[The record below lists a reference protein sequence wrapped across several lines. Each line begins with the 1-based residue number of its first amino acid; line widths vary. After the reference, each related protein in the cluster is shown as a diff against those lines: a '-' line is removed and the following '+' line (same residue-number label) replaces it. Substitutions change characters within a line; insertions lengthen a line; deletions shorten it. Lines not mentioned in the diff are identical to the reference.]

1 MKGLLI
7 AAGGTG
13 GHVFPALAVG
23 MAWQRLYPEV
33 PLWWVGR
40 PGAREESWV
49 APLGVPYAGV
59 YGAGWQ
65 RQRPWRNLALL
76 YKLPLGYFQL
86 MGVFRR
92 WPVGVVF
99 TTGGYPGL
107 LPGWM
112 ASWRHIPLVLL
123 ELNSTAGRTIR
134 WLARRS
140 QVVFSAFRELRGVPV
155 GTKVVWSGVPVRFT
169 EADRARY
176 TPEAARQVLGFAPER
191 PLILILGGSQ
201 GSSTLNR
208 MVAEALR
215 WWGKEPVSILW
226 QVGSEAPAIPM
237 AEAHIAVRPFITDM
251 AAAYRAATVVVSR
264 AGGSTLGELTWWG
277 KAAVLVPSPYVAEDH
292 QRRNAEYYQASGAA
306 LVVEEAEGGERLAE
320 SVLRLLQEPNRRYAL
335 ETAMSL
341 LSRPD
346 AATQI
351 AQTLY
356 DLAYG
361 G

>member
-23 MAWQRLYPEV
+23 AAWQRLYPEG

-40 PGAREESWV
+40 PGGREESWV
-49 APLGVPYAGV
+49 APLGVPYMGIHS
-59 YGAGWQ
+59 AGWQ
-65 RQRPWRNLALL
+65 RQRPWRNLSLL

-86 MGVFRR
+86 LGVFRR

-99 TTGGYPGL
+99 ATGGYPGL
-107 LPGWM
+107 LPGWI
-112 ASWRHIPLVLL
+112 ASWRGIPLALL

-134 WLARRS
+134 WLARRAE
-140 QVVFSAFRELRGVPV
+140 VVFSAFPELRGLPAQV
-155 GTKVVWSGVPVRFT
+155 KVVWSGVPVRFT
-169 EADRARY
+169 EADKRRY
-176 TPEAARQVLGFAPER
+176 TPEAARQELGFAPER

-215 WWGKEPVSILW
+215 WWGKEAVSVLW
-226 QVGSEAPAIPM
+226 QVGADVPALPMGEAQVQ
-237 AEAHIAVRPFITDM
+237 VRPFITDM
-251 AAAYRAATVVVSR
+251 AVAYQAATVVVSR
-264 AGGSTLGELTWWG
+264 AGGATLGELTWWG

-292 QRRNAEYYQASGAA
+292 QRRNAEYYQAAGAA
-306 LVVEEAEGGERLAE
+306 LVVEEVEGGERLAKA
-320 SVLRLLQEPNRRYAL
+320 VLGLLEEADRRETL
-335 ETAMSL
+335 EAAASR

-351 AQTLY
+351 ARTLHE
-356 DLAYG
+356 LAYG